1 MNNNKEDNYGL
12 NEHFQYYS
20 PKTNE
25 DDTIDPKSFKIIETI
40 SKHKDSIFSLNL
52 LNDNRIASISIDSTI
67 RIFNPSNNYKCEKVI
82 KHDRVSSLCQLNDGT
97 IVTCSHNKSI
107 TIGDHTINDAHT
119 APINSVILLPN
130 DRIATCSDDKT
141 IKIWSTA
148 YPYIDN
154 PIKVLKG
161 FRTEVKCILYIKERD
176 MLVVGDL
183 DRTIQLWNM
192 STYKC
197 ISVIN
202 RSDKGWI
209 DKMYLIDKDRVV
221 FGHDDIFTIINVGKC
236 IVEEEVEDAMM
247 GYVTCFTKLNDKYII
262 CGCCGGLCLYNMEDR
277 TYKIIEYGHCMPP
290 CDIIKI
296 DEHTFATCEEN
307 IKIWTYE

>member
-25 DDTIDPKSFKIIETI
+25 DDTIDPKSFKIIKTI

-97 IVTCSHNKSI
+97 IV
-107 TIGDHTINDAHT
+107 
-119 APINSVILLPN
+119 
-130 DRIATCSDDKT
+130 
-141 IKIWSTA
+141 
-148 YPYIDN
+148 
-154 PIKVLKG
+154 
-161 FRTEVKCILYIKERD
+161 
-176 MLVVGDL
+176 
-183 DRTIQLWNM
+183 
-192 STYKC
+192 
-197 ISVIN
+197 
-202 RSDKGWI
+202 SDKGWI